1 MENLRNVVTRLPACY
16 AGTVPSFLRI
26 STPLGIDLLVG
37 SDGERIVSSDFR
49 HERGSNGS
57 SKPDALLREARD
69 QVRAYFRKRLRR
81 FELPLAFDGTPF
93 QVRVWECVSAL
104 EVGEVVSYVDVA
116 RAVGHPRAHRGVAMA
131 MGKAPFDLFV
141 PAHRVV
147 GADGRI
153 KGATP
158 TSLRRRLLTFEGI
171 AIRG

>member
-1 MENLRNVVTRLPACY
+1 MTRVPACY
-16 AGTVPSFLRI
+16 GGVPSSLLRI
-26 STPLGIDLLVG
+26 PTPLGIDLIVG

-49 HERGSNGS
+49 HERKSNGS

-81 FELPLAFDGTPF
+81 FDLPLAFEGTPF
-93 QVRVWECVSAL
+93 QVRVWECVSGL
-104 EVGEVVSYVDVA
+104 EVGELVSYVDVA

-171 AIRG
+171 PIRG